1 MCEMKEKHDITFLTT
16 SNRITTAE
24 GTEEEYNARSFL
36 TKFVNK
42 MDDPYKICKAILD
55 EMDCGKETF
64 EKIYVEIQH
73 EDAIWVM
80 IYSITTDDQDA
91 MEEIKGID

>member
-1 MCEMKEKHDITFLTT
+1 
-16 SNRITTAE
+16 
-24 GTEEEYNARSFL
+24 
-36 TKFVNK
+36 

-80 IYSITTDDQDA
+80 IYSITTDD
-91 MEEIKGID
+91 